1 MQRYGKA
8 QRKGEWLMSYAGNT
22 EVSLSCWSLA
32 AGILMIDRYSRTY
45 PRGRIDNLPKGIQSK
60 SL

>member
-1 MQRYGKA
+1 
-8 QRKGEWLMSYAGNT
+8 MSYAGNT
-22 EVSLSCWSLA
+22 ERLAILLVTCRWYFNDRPLLS
-32 AGILMIDRYSRTY
+32 TY